1 MARRKT
7 MSMKSEEI
15 MYEASKKP
23 FTFYSNGNEQCM
35 AIEKS
40 LVELG
45 HRFVKVEA
53 KNSPSLVAGSKVYFG
68 ENEVARFLVAFAA
81 FRSD

>member
-7 MSMKSEEI
+7 IEIKGQEI

-23 FTFYSNGNEQCM
+23 FTFYTNENVQCL
-35 AIEKS
+35 AIERS

-53 KNSPSLVAGSKVYFG
+53 KNAPSLVAGSKVYFG
-68 ENEVARFLVAFAA
+68 EREVAKFLIAFAA
-81 FRSD
+81 FRKD